1 MSIPSW
7 PSKDPDETLDYAID
21 WSDRLPIEDLIAQ
34 SIWTVPAGLTETR
47 SEFAG
52 QQSVVWLSGGSESQ
66 SCSLTNTIT
75 TAQGRVL
82 QQTVRI
88 RIKSR

>member
-1 MSIPSW
+1 MTTPTW
-7 PSKDPDETLDYAID
+7 PSKDPDETLDYVID
-21 WSDRLPIEDLIAQ
+21 WSERLPADDYIMQSTWAVPVGLLED
-34 SIWTVPAGLTETR
+34 R
-47 SEFAG
+47 SEFEA
-52 QQSVVWLSGGSESQ
+52 QQSVIWLSLGAENQ
-66 SCSLTNTIT
+66 AYSLTNTVI

>member
-7 PSKDPDETLDYAID
+7 PSKDPDEILDYAID

-34 SIWTVPAGLTETR
+34 SIWTVPAGLAQSR

-52 QQSVVWLSGGSESQ
+52 QQSVVWLSDPRLLFLRRCHTEVK
-66 SCSLTNTIT
+66 
-75 TAQGRVL
+75 ARVSVVQAGPAL
-82 QQTVRI
+82 PGLFR
-88 RIKSR
+88 S